1 MSGRERERERERK
14 SERERESARETGAQE
29 VLIIRQHTATQH
41 TATHCNTLQHTA
53 THCNTLQPHY
63 ILQLFC
69 RQKPECHDSFNVSCS
84 MLQCNSMCVAV
95 CRRAYSMCSSMLRV
109 EIGIHQEIRLPFL
122 ATVCCMEENYTPN
135 THSLFEPQNY
145 TFHDIFQS
153 RPMYTSHVPYTRVK
167 SNTHEQ
173 RPIYMNNVPYT
184 RVTSHV
190 NEACYI

>member
-1 MSGRERERERERK
+1 VGERERERERERA
-14 SERERESARETGAQE
+14 RERESARERAECGKSRSYNNT
-29 VLIIRQHTATQH
+29 LQHNTLQH

-153 RPMYTSHVPYTRVK
+153 RPMYMSHVPYT
-167 SNTHEQ
+167 
-173 RPIYMNNVPYT
+173 
-184 RVTSHV
+184 
-190 NEACYI
+190 